1 MNAAASTGVLLL
13 LMAGLPPGSGST
25 DEAVVKL
32 LRPAA
37 GDFVEV
43 LRGGEAAMEMMISL
57 RGDFAVPRHGYLV
70 VKGFAAGDEEPAILC
85 PNSVQ
90 VLEACE
96 RDAVKQLEGTFR
108 LTLFGVELGPQRV
121 NMYIYL
127 APAHRRSGIS
137 TAYRTAHCN
146 TLQHTATHYNSLQ
159 DRKSVV

>member
-13 LMAGLPPGSGST
+13 LLAGLPPGSGST
-25 DEAVVKL
+25 DKVVKL

-57 RGDFAVPRHGYLV
+57 RDDFAVPRHGYLV
-70 VKGFAAGDEEPAILC
+70 VKGFTAGDEEPAILC

-96 RDAVKQLEGTFR
+96 RDAAKQLEGTFR

-121 NMYIYL
+121 NMHTYRYIY
-127 APAHRRSGIS
+127 I
-137 TAYRTAHCN
+137 YI
-146 TLQHTATHYNSLQ
+146 YIYI
-159 DRKSVV
+159 